1 MPQLIPDFI
10 YDPNILSPISSRTKL
25 AKGITLAKF
34 LGAYGDKMSFYN
46 IANEQAR
53 VQIARNLTLHARAIT
68 LINGNTDRFNDIR
81 LIVSEGLYD
90 RNIPDLSNETMK
102 QKALGNLVYYQVI
115 GDNGTIDLERTY
127 DVAKFWSQHLEFD
140 ELILDYDEYNP
151 DGSLT
156 SQIGLLMPNVPTNYN
171 VIYKSQGQ
179 NETFNDNS
187 LLTVFNGTIQQ
198 IGALVEFTDKN
209 IIKPVAPSKA
219 K

>member
-1 MPQLIPDFI
+1 
-10 YDPNILSPISSRTKL
+10 
-25 AKGITLAKF
+25 
-34 LGAYGDKMSFYN
+34 
-46 IANEQAR
+46 
-53 VQIARNLTLHARAIT
+53 
-68 LINGNTDRFNDIR
+68 
-81 LIVSEGLYD
+81 
-90 RNIPDLSNETMK
+90 MK

-187 LLTVFNGTIQQ
+187 LLTMFNGAIQQ